1 MEESVKPFLL
11 FERGEDVNVSWNIDE
26 NYKIE
31 MTKGDTPTFG
41 FEIFLP
47 DGSVCEI
54 EKGDKVVFAA
64 KANKY
69 DSEPAFTI
77 EADME
82 SKTVSFKEE
91 HTKALEIGKYI
102 WELSLNKENGYRCTF
117 IANKK
122 LNLTVEVA

>member
-1 MEESVKPFLL
+1 M
-11 FERGEDVNVSWNIDE
+11 SWNIDE

-41 FEIFLP
+41 FEIYLP
-47 DGSVCEI
+47 DNSVYEF

-69 DSEPAFTI
+69 DLEPAFMI
-77 EADME
+77 EADVNT
-82 SKTVSFKEE
+82 KTITFKEE
-91 HTKALEIGKYI
+91 DTKSLEIGRYI

-122 LNLTVEVA
+122 LNLMVEVA

>member
-31 MTKGDTPTFG
+31 MINGDTPTFG

-47 DGSVCEI
+47 DGSVYEI
-54 EKGDKVVFAA
+54 EKGDRVVFAA

-82 SKTVSFKEE
+82 SKTISFKEE

-117 IANKK
+117 VANKK